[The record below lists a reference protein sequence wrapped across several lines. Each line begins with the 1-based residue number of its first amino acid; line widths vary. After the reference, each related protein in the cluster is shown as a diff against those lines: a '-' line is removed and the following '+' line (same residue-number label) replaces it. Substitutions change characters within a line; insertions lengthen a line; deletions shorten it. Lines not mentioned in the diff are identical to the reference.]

1 MAEDTTGAADFGSP
15 AEGGYMKTGQEKTA
29 LRLKKRTARTAVRV
43 LLITLCLL
51 LAGCG
56 SPSAF
61 EGTRTKSESG
71 FWMEYS
77 VLDREETADLTMAEG
92 EELEVRIH
100 HTAGDVD
107 VTVGRVGEEPV
118 YQGSGQTNAE
128 FAVTIPKAGTYRISV
143 TGHRAKGSVFFNR
156 TAGAAE

>member
-1 MAEDTTGAADFGSP
+1 
-15 AEGGYMKTGQEKTA
+15 MKNGQEKTA
-29 LRLKKRTARTAVRV
+29 RRTLKKRIARTAVQV
-43 LLITLCLL
+43 LLSALCLALCLL
-51 LAGCG
+51 PAGCG

-77 VLDREETADLTMAEG
+77 ILDREETADLTMAEG

-156 TAGAAE
+156 TPGTAE

>member
-1 MAEDTTGAADFGSP
+1 
-15 AEGGYMKTGQEKTA
+15 MKTGRGKTA
-29 LRLKKRTARTAVRV
+29 HRPLNGRTARAAAVIF
-43 LLITLCLL
+43 LLAACLL
-51 LAGCG
+51 FAGCG

-77 VLDREETADLTMAEG
+77 ILDREETADLTMAEG
-92 EELEVRIH
+92 EELEVRIR

-118 YQGSGQTNAE
+118 YRGSELTNAE

-156 TAGAAE
+156 TSGTEG